1 MDLWLLS
8 NAYSCPK
15 FFYSEKQLNRNLNT
29 ILATEFVALKSL
41 GEIMNLFE
49 YLMTTMDASYI
60 TISE

>member
-1 MDLWLLS
+1 M
-8 NAYSCPK
+8 
-15 FFYSEKQLNRNLNT
+15 NT

-49 YLMTTMDASYI
+49 YLMTIMDASYI